1 MRVLLQAEKAAHLL
15 EDVHIALV
23 FCLEYGAV
31 FVPQAQ
37 HTVGAVQVTGCAA
50 EFQRFAQVFLQR
62 LTGPVGF
69 KAVQRDA
76 DPIQG
81 RALQQ
86 LLLPAVQQGAVGGQR
101 HLQPSLSAQLQQSV
115 QLRVQQRLSHQV
127 QVDKVSQR
135 LHLPEQIVEL
145 SDGDELRRAA
155 GFGAEAAIQVALA
168 GDFQVSFF

>member
-1 MRVLLQAEKAAHLL
+1 LRKLLAVLAAVQAAGNDGAVDQHAELVAQSIAEHRVGRVGALDVRPCKFFCHLKIDPPAQLDACLVFQQLLRVLLKAEKAAYLL

-62 LTGPVGF
+62 LTGPIGF

-101 HLQPSLSAQLQQSV
+101 HL
-115 QLRVQQRLSHQV
+115 
-127 QVDKVSQR
+127 
-135 LHLPEQIVEL
+135 
-145 SDGDELRRAA
+145 
-155 GFGAEAAIQVALA
+155 
-168 GDFQVSFF
+168 